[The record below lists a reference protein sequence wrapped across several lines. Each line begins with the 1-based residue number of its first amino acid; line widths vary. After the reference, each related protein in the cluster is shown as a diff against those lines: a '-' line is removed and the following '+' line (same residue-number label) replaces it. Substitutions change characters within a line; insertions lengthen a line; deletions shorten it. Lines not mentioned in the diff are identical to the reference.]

1 MRGLFCVLIFSALSM
16 FFTQAEMITGKCI
29 GVSDGD
35 TCRVLTPDK
44 ELIRVRFWGIDA
56 PESKQDFGQVSKKA
70 LSDLI
75 FNKHIRLDVVGKDR
89 YGRTLSKV
97 YVGEKYVDL
106 EMVKKG
112 MAWHYA
118 YFAKDAKD
126 LAKAEKSAR
135 AKKLGLWKQ
144 ANPTPP
150 WEWRRKDKKSAPRTY
165 SKKKK

>member
-1 MRGLFCVLIFSALSM
+1 M
-16 FFTQAEMITGKCI
+16 FFTQAEMISGKCV

-44 ELIRVRFWGIDA
+44 ELLRVRFWGIDA
-56 PESKQDFGQVSKKA
+56 PESKQEFGQASKKA

-75 FNKHIRLDVVGKDR
+75 FNKQISLDVIGKDR
-89 YGRTLSKV
+89 YGRTLAKV
-97 YVGEKYVDL
+97 YVGKKYVDL

-144 ANPTPP
+144 SNPPPP
-150 WEWRRKDKKSAPRTY
+150 WEWRRKDKKVST
-165 SKKKK
+165 SDLQKKKK

>member
-1 MRGLFCVLIFSALSM
+1 MRGLFCVFIFSALSM
-16 FFTQAEMITGKCI
+16 FFTQAEMISGKCV

-44 ELIRVRFWGIDA
+44 ELLRVRFWGIDA
-56 PESKQDFGQVSKKA
+56 PESKQEFGQVSKKA

-75 FNKHIRLDVVGKDR
+75 FNKQISLDVIGKDR
-89 YGRTLSKV
+89 YGRTLAKV
-97 YVGEKYVDL
+97 YVGKKYVDL

-144 ANPTPP
+144 SNPTPP
-150 WEWRRKDKKSAPRTY
+150 WEWRRKDKKVSI
-165 SKKKK
+165 SDLQKKKK